1 MAFSTYWPLS
11 FALILMAAF
20 GAWVFIHSNRSYLL
34 RWVIVPLSLCVSVVS
49 AKVYDAALGY
59 AMQGELP
66 AKFLYLGHH
75 VVVEKNHKTAIEVW
89 TKAGK
94 TRLYRIAYSKSA
106 ESAMDGAREQA
117 KNGQPVLMERREAP
131 PQDKHAARSGG
142 RELGSE
148 PMYESRILLPSEI
161 NPKISDAQVRG
172 AAARATDASSESRSD

>member
-94 TRLYRIAYSKSA
+94 TRLYRIAYSKA
-106 ESAMDGAREQA
+106 TEGAMDAAREQA
-117 KNGQPVLMERREAP
+117 KSGQPVLMQRHEGAGQET
-131 PQDKHAARSGG
+131 KGVRSGG
-142 RELGSE
+142 GSSTQE
-148 PMYESRILLPSEI
+148 AIYESRILLPSEI
-161 NPKISDAQVRG
+161 DPK
-172 AAARATDASSESRSD
+172 T